1 MIIFLDSTDV
11 DSTLTVE
18 GKVADAKA
26 VGELLKKKLN
36 IPDTAKVGQAVV
48 VKAVDKDGKP
58 IEFDVVD
65 MDFEGLKE
73 ADEKIANSIE
83 TLSGKC
89 ASLEENKSNVLVHTE
104 SGETLALTDS
114 AESRLLGLSLRGKSE
129 QNGTPTPDNPQEIVS
144 VGDSGSVEVVVYGGN
159 LADQSRARVQNSD
172 KSAYVDG
179 AVHISYKL
187 SQYGRLV
194 NIPFYGKKGVRY
206 YIKWREIKNP
216 NSTQIKYYFQEIEQ
230 YDNRESFVLNGDV
243 TRIGVYIENGD
254 FNENTEIILDNL
266 MISEVDIPYE
276 PYNKQTLTISTP
288 NGLPAVKVTDTS
300 LSSTANYTDAGGN
313 KWYCDEVDLERGV
326 YVKRVG
332 EIVLNGSEK
341 WNRHSNPTS
350 DVENSYYTFIDIG
363 QLQCG
368 DGRNG
373 MFSHFMRGGLLNDN
387 YRAFV
392 GKDTI
397 QLRYDEIKTV
407 YGLKTWLSDNNV
419 TVYYILAGQIETPL
433 TADELEAYKAL
444 HTNYPTT
451 TVMNDCGAD
460 MEVEYV
466 ADPANHISQNYVPKA
481 SYTELEARVSALER
495 LAVNS

>member
-114 AESRLLGLSLRGKSE
+114 VESKLFGLSLRGKSE

-144 VGDSGSVEVVVYGGN
+144 VGNSGSVGVHID
-159 LADQSRARVQNSD
+159 DQS
-172 KSAYVDG
+172 
-179 AVHISYKL
+179 I
-187 SQYGRLV
+187 
-194 NIPFYGKKGVRY
+194 
-206 YIKWREIKNP
+206 
-216 NSTQIKYYFQEIEQ
+216 
-230 YDNRESFVLNGDV
+230 
-243 TRIGVYIENGD
+243 
-254 FNENTEIILDNL
+254 
-266 MISEVDIPYE
+266 
-276 PYNKQTLTISTP
+276 TINTP
-288 NGLPAVKVTDTS
+288 NGLLGIKVTDPNLAT
-300 LSSTANYTDAGGN
+300 YTDESGQMWCA
-313 KWYCDEVDLERGV
+313 DEIDFERGV
-326 YVKRVG
+326 YVRNLV
-332 EIVLNGSEK
+332 EIELTGSEEWISTGTHEFRTNSFSNVLPRAESDGILCTHYRK
-341 WNRHSNPTS
+341 VTSGDRFKHGTIIRGIQGQQIFVCDNRFN
-350 DVENSYYTFIDIG
+350 NNID
-363 QLQCG
+363 
-368 DGRNG
+368 
-373 MFSHFMRGGLLNDN
+373 
-387 YRAFV
+387 AFV
-392 GKDTI
+392 
-397 QLRYDEIKTV
+397 EF
-407 YGLKTWLSDNNV
+407 
-419 TVYYILAGQIETPL
+419 LANEKANGNPVVCYCRSSNSIETPL